1 MFNLFLMWSAIAA
14 ANFALGNVL
23 IGSACVL
30 LQIGTGLA
38 ALVEVMDDEE

>member
-1 MFNLFLMWSAIAA
+1 MFKTFLMWSAIAGV
-14 ANFALGNVL
+14 NFALGNVL

-38 ALVEVMDDEE
+38 ALIEVMDDEE